1 MPLCACW
8 DVCLD
13 RLLATSR
20 ARILTSYISVPVFEQ
35 EMQHWKD
42 LATEYHDELQQTP
55 PPPPP
60 PPPTIPPHCKGIVT
74 VYGASGSVDTGG
86 PATDLEVRK
95 RVGRCVCVVGCPWDF
110 RRCEG
115 GGGVRGVLRE

>member
-1 MPLCACW
+1 MPLFACW

-13 RLLATSR
+13 SSSCNKLRTVSL
-20 ARILTSYISVPVFEQ
+20 ILVSVPVFEQ

-60 PPPTIPPHCKGIVT
+60 RPPPPPTTPPHCKGIVT

-95 RVGRCVCVVGCPWDF
+95 RFGRCVCVVGCPGDF
-110 RRCEG
+110 SRREAG
-115 GGGVRGVLRE
+115 GDGA